1 MDGGVAGEKAS
12 APETGSR
19 PSDEDEE
26 DIPPPPVGALA
37 MTVATHTTIN
47 SPCDITY

>member
-1 MDGGVAGEKAS
+1 MEGGVAGEKAS

-37 MTVATHTTIN
+37 VTIATHMI
-47 SPCDITY
+47 I